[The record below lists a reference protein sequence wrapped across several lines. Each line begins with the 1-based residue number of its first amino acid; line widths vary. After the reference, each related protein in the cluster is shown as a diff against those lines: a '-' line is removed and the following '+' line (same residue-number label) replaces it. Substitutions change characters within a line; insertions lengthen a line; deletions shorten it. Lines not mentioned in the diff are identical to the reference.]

1 MMGRCWGG
9 AAAGGMLG
17 GADEGGGGLGG
28 AGGGAGGEAVVDG
41 ELLGGG
47 MLGGGLLGG
56 VAEGGGCWGGSLGW
70 RGFGGCWGGCW
81 GWDRGRAV
89 QHCGRR
95 AESRGWTDGRAGWGP
110 CGWRRC
116 RGRAERRRCGP
127 GLQAGPHLGAW
138 KSWISMLRN
147 GTKARPQNGH
157 VVLRLESSELQPA
170 ITSSSYTSE
179 PQPWHREQLDSST
192 CAWGTSAT

>member
-1 MMGRCWGG
+1 MEGVW
-9 AAAGGMLG
+9 GMLG
-17 GADEGGGGLGG
+17 VGVGIQGWPSSTAAEGQK
-28 AGGGAGGEAVVDG
+28 
-41 ELLGGG
+41 
-47 MLGGGLLGG
+47 
-56 VAEGGGCWGGSLGW
+56 AEGGRTAGPDGGRMG
-70 RGFGGCWGGCW
+70 
-81 GWDRGRAV
+81 
-89 QHCGRR
+89 
-95 AESRGWTDGRAGWGP
+95 AGWGP